1 MENKQQTPLMRLIA
15 ELKRRILILNN
26 EPNGI
31 LRETMIQTLLVD
43 CDSYLAYERE
53 VIEKVHEDGFVDGAD
68 DSDMPKLTVQEY
80 FQKTFQT
87 NE

>member
-1 MENKQQTPLMRLIA
+1 MENKIETPLMRLIA

-43 CDSYLAYERE
+43 IDSYLAYERE
-53 VIEKVHEDGFVDGAD
+53 VIENAVRFDPC
-68 DSDMPKLTVQEY
+68 MPTYPFPLELAEQY
-80 FQKTFQT
+80 FTLTFQT